1 MNARCLAA
9 LLPMTALV
17 LPACSQDS
25 ETGVTSAGA
34 ASTTGTPLGSA
45 TIASSSVGTSSGAS
59 SGTSAN
65 GTIGSGGSNAGTVAS
80 STTGPST
87 TSSGTAAGVGGA
99 SSATSGGGAAS
110 IGTTGTGGS
119 DQPRPTVTAAPD
131 TVLVKVDP
139 SVQYQSFEGWGTSL
153 CWWANHVGGWGAVG
167 RDRVVDA
174 VVDPVEGLGYNIFRY
189 NIGGGENPAHE
200 HMNQHR
206 EMPGFQDSDGNWS
219 WDNDANQRA
228 ILLSIAERGTDL
240 IFEAFSNSPPYWMT
254 QSGCASGSNDGSN
267 NLNADAYDDFADYL
281 TEVVKHY
288 KDEYG
293 VVFRTLEP
301 LNEPYAN
308 WWQANG
314 SQEGCHFDRS
324 SQETIIQAVAQQ
336 LSAKGLDATAVSA
349 ADENS
354 MDDALANL
362 ASFDQA
368 TVALV
373 GQINVHSYAGS
384 RRGELYELAVS
395 LGKRLWQSE
404 SGPLGQDIS
413 DDMEAAIFMAGR
425 IIQDL
430 RELKPAAWVDWQ
442 SGDPSRSW
450 ASFTLNDADESHT
463 PLKRF
468 YMHAGFSRFIRP
480 GASFVDVNHA
490 DMVAAV
496 SGDGKS
502 LAVVVR
508 NSDPNQSQG
517 FTFDLT
523 ALPTLGSTCNVYRT
537 SRSED
542 LVGLSPMAIEEY
554 RLVVEIPAYSITTF
568 VIPMP

>member
-1 MNARCLAA
+1 
-9 LLPMTALV
+9 MTSV
-17 LPACSQDS
+17 
-25 ETGVTSAGA
+25 TGAEA
-34 ASTTGTPLGSA
+34 ASTAGASLGGSSL
-45 TIASSSVGTSSGAS
+45 ASSNVGTSSAAS
-59 SGTSAN
+59 SGTSGN
-65 GTIGSGGSNAGTVAS
+65 GSIGAGGSNAGTGDSS
-80 STTGPST
+80 STADSST
-87 TSSGTAAGVGGA
+87 TSSGAAAGVGGA
-99 SSATSGGGAAS
+99 SSATSGG
-110 IGTTGTGGS
+110 
-119 DQPRPTVTAAPD
+119 PRPTVTAAPG
-131 TVLVKVDP
+131 TELVKVDP
-139 SVQYQSFEGWGTSL
+139 SLQYQSFEGWGTSL
-153 CWWANHVGGWGAVG
+153 CWWANHVGGWSAAG

-200 HMNQHR
+200 HMSQHR
-206 EMPGFQDSDGNWS
+206 EMPGFQDSLGSWS

-228 ILLSIAERGTDL
+228 ILLSIAERGNDL

-254 QSGCASGSNDGSN
+254 ESGCASGNDDGSN
-267 NLNADAYDDFADYL
+267 NLKSDAYDDFADYL
-281 TEVVKHY
+281 TEVVRHY

-308 WWQANG
+308 WWQADG

-324 SQETIIQAVAQQ
+324 SQATIIQAVAEQ

-368 TVALV
+368 TVALL

-384 RRGELYELAVS
+384 RRAELYDLAAS

-404 SGPLGQDIS
+404 SGPLGQDITG
-413 DDMEAAIFMAGR
+413 DMEAAIFMAGR

-450 ASFTLNDADESHT
+450 ASFTLNDAEESHS

-480 GASFVDVNHA
+480 GATFVDVNHA

-502 LAVVVR
+502 LALVVK
-508 NSDPNQSQG
+508 NGDPNQSHG

-523 ALPTLGSTCNVYRT
+523 ALPTLGPSCDVYRT
-537 SRSED
+537 SESEN
-542 LVGLSPMAIEEY
+542 LEGLSPAAIDEY
-554 RLVVEIPAYSITTF
+554 RLVTEIPPYSITTF

>member
-1 MNARCLAA
+1 
-9 LLPMTALV
+9 MT
-17 LPACSQDS
+17 
-25 ETGVTSAGA
+25 E
-34 ASTTGTPLGSA
+34 
-45 TIASSSVGTSSGAS
+45 
-59 SGTSAN
+59 
-65 GTIGSGGSNAGTVAS
+65 
-80 STTGPST
+80 
-87 TSSGTAAGVGGA
+87 
-99 SSATSGGGAAS
+99 
-110 IGTTGTGGS
+110 
-119 DQPRPTVTAAPD
+119 
-131 TVLVKVDP
+131 
-139 SVQYQSFEGWGTSL
+139 
-153 CWWANHVGGWGAVG
+153 
-167 RDRVVDA
+167 
-174 VVDPVEGLGYNIFRY
+174 
-189 NIGGGENPAHE
+189 
-200 HMNQHR
+200 
-206 EMPGFQDSDGNWS
+206 
-219 WDNDANQRA
+219 
-228 ILLSIAERGTDL
+228 
-240 IFEAFSNSPPYWMT
+240 
-254 QSGCASGSNDGSN
+254 SGCASGSNDGSN
-267 NLNADAYDDFADYL
+267 NLKSDAYDAFADYL
-281 TEVVKHY
+281 TEVVRHY

-336 LSAKGLDATAVSA
+336 LSAKGLAATAISA

-368 TVALV
+368 TVALL

-384 RRGELYELAVS
+384 RRAELHDLAVS
-395 LGKRLWQSE
+395 MDKRLWQSE
-404 SGPLGQDIS
+404 SGPLGEDIS

-442 SGDPSRSW
+442 SGDPSRNW
-450 ASFTLNDADESHT
+450 ASFTLDDAEESHS

-480 GASFVDVNHA
+480 GATFVDVNHA

-496 SGDGKS
+496 SVDGKS
-502 LAVVVR
+502 LAVIVK
-508 NSDPNQSQG
+508 NGDPNQSQG

-523 ALPTLGSTCNVYRT
+523 SLPTLGPTCDVYRT
-537 SRSED
+537 SPSENLAKLPSITTD
-542 LVGLSPMAIEEY
+542 AY
-554 RLVVEIPAYSITTF
+554 RLVVEVPAYSITSF